1 MVSFG
6 LSRTI
11 VSGLTIA
18 ALLLAIAL
26 AILPSFAGLELKLH
40 LTEPQPQPQPPPQA
54 QTQSQTQTKTPPTA
68 DLLESDAMAS
78 SLRRAAPVVF
88 PALSRHTATVIFV
101 HGLGDS
107 GNGWADAVQ
116 LWQRKHRLDEVKFVL
131 PNARVMP
138 ISVNQGFPMPAW
150 FDIKALGASAGQ
162 SLDGKSRDEDE
173 QGILESRAYL
183 YSLIQQEVSD
193 GISSERIVLG
203 GFSQGGAMSIF
214 AGLTAPFKLGG
225 IVGLSSWMLLSHK
238 FKEFI
243 PESNP
248 NKDTP
253 IFMGHGDAD
262 PLVLYEWG
270 TATEKKIKELGF
282 NVKLTTYPGM
292 QHSACME
299 EFDDVEA
306 FLVSR
311 LASGKA

>member
-1 MVSFG
+1 
-6 LSRTI
+6 
-11 VSGLTIA
+11 
-18 ALLLAIAL
+18 
-26 AILPSFAGLELKLH
+26 
-40 LTEPQPQPQPPPQA
+40 
-54 QTQSQTQTKTPPTA
+54 
-68 DLLESDAMAS
+68 MAS

-138 ISVNQGFPMPAW
+138 ISVNGGLPMPAW
-150 FDIKALGASAGQ
+150 FDVKALGPSAGRT
-162 SLDGKSRDEDE
+162 LDGKSRDEDE

-183 YSLIQQEVSD
+183 YSLIQQEVAD

-282 NVKLTTYPGM
+282 NVKLETYPGM

-299 EFDDVEA
+299 EFDDVES
-306 FLVSR
+306 FLVSS
-311 LASGKA
+311 LASTKA